1 MRSSENAAGRID
13 LAALLPQLAELGY
26 GEIMV
31 EAGATLTS
39 AFIESGLA
47 DEIVL
52 YQAPK
57 ILGDGRSLLTLPAN
71 PAVLAS
77 EGEWESRSV
86 ELIGQDVK
94 WVLRKK

>member
-1 MRSSENAAGRID
+1 M
-13 LAALLPQLAELGY
+13 AELGY

-57 ILGDGRSLLTLPAN
+57 ILGNQARGLFALPENPLVLSRTAAWQTTTLA
-71 PAVLAS
+71 
-77 EGEWESRSV
+77 R
-86 ELIGQDVK
+86 IGDDIK
-94 WVLRKK
+94 WVLHPRQA